1 MLYYYTTTPAKLQE
15 VPAFFSNRAKI
26 EPPAGRFYEKAQQ
39 EDQSDTAAPFREP
52 PYVRSAPV
60 GISPAP
66 VHRRDMYLR
75 KRRSQDML
83 PRR

>member
-1 MLYYYTTTPAKLQE
+1 
-15 VPAFFSNRAKI
+15 VRFFSNRAKFAS
-26 EPPAGRFYEKAQQ
+26 PAGRFYEKAQQ
-39 EDQSDTAAPFREP
+39 EYQSDTAAPDPKP